1 MNQVFV
7 SWSGGKDS
15 CLSYIKAIE
24 SGLKVRYLVNIVN
37 DDGVFE
43 CTHGLP
49 ASLIRAQA
57 EAIGIPII
65 QLVTSGDKYED
76 DLKKLCRSLKQQGI
90 DGAVFGNGNVKHDWV
105 DKVCREVGVT
115 AYFPLDELGDGIVI
129 KQLVELGYEAI
140 TVTARADVLN
150 EGWLGRRIDLDFLE
164 QMNELKGIMDFTPG
178 GKAGVYHTTVI
189 DGPIFKSKIE
199 IKNSE
204 KELRNGFWFLN
215 VLEVGKSPKQRLL
228 TLAHST

>member
-24 SGLKVRYLVNIVN
+24 SDLEVRCLVNIVN

-49 ASLIRAQA
+49 ASLIQAQA
-57 EAIGIPII
+57 QAIGIPII
-65 QLVTSGDKYED
+65 QLVTSGDKYEA
-76 DLKKLCRSLKQQGI
+76 DLKKLCSSLKQQGI
-90 DGAVFGNGNVKHDWV
+90 DGAVFGNGNVEHDWV
-105 DKVCREVGVT
+105 ERVCRDAGVT
-115 AYFPLDELGDGIVI
+115 AHFPLDELGEDVVI
-129 KQLVELGYEAI
+129 RQLVDLGYQAI

-164 QMNELKGIMDFTPG
+164 QISELRGIMAFTPG
-178 GKAGVYHTTVI
+178 GKAGVYHTTVL
-189 DGPIFKSKIE
+189 DGPIFNYRLDITS
-199 IKNSE
+199 SG

-215 VLEVGKSPKQRLL
+215 VFEVEKAPKQRLL
-228 TLAHST
+228 SLTHSI